1 VQLAGML
8 LICAACP
15 VITAMA
21 ESLVTVLL
29 AHAASLLAAARLCR
43 ESRLR
48 KPSLDNDAH
57 RSRTRIF
64 LEQLQ
69 SRQTITVFS
78 FFCVATAMALL
89 GALGGSSSL
98 ETLRATLQ
106 ESYRPDR
113 ADLLVGD
120 GSILGI
126 TAIALLFVGSAA
138 TFGLFPM
145 HGVVQNSFE
154 SSPVRVAGTT
164 AILQRLQAAIVVW
177 KIAVTSMPGF
187 ESTLLLMCV
196 VFGAASCVSGSIL
209 ACRSES
215 LRSFAGNVW
224 IAWGGVA
231 LVAVATGLAVEFPV
245 DTQTVWQLPSGLEN
259 AAFSFV
265 ISSMAVGM
273 LLAAERWL
281 SSSERSLDFAE
292 DLTGL
297 GQQHGLIAFAV
308 ACALLTLSAVPPL
321 PGFWCAA
328 FIAGNAFMPGVE
340 SADGAALVPDT
351 SVLAAVIIAL
361 ISLLIV
367 SARSVQFLSLMFH
380 HEPNRRFS
388 IPNHKVPAAFSVA
401 AGGLLIWAGLNADTV
416 LAWFH
421 KLPL

>member
-1 VQLAGML
+1 
-8 LICAACP
+8 
-15 VITAMA
+15 MA
-21 ESLVTVLL
+21 ESLETVLL
-29 AHAASLLAAARLCR
+29 AHAASLLATARLCW
-43 ESRLR
+43 ESRWR
-48 KPSLDNDAH
+48 KQSIDNDAH
-57 RSRTRIF
+57 RNRIRGF

-69 SRQTITVFS
+69 SRQTIIVFS
-78 FFCVATAMALL
+78 FFCIATAMALL

-106 ESYRPDR
+106 ESYRPER

-145 HGVVQNSFE
+145 HGTVQNSFE
-154 SSPVRVAGTT
+154 SSPVGVAGTT
-164 AILQRLQAAIVVW
+164 AILQRLQAVIVVW

-187 ESTLLLMCV
+187 ESTLQLMCV

-215 LRSFAGNVW
+215 LRSFTGNLW
-224 IAWGGVA
+224 MAWGGIV
-231 LVAVATGLAVEFPV
+231 LIAVASGLAVEVPA
-245 DTQTVWQLPSGLEN
+245 DAQTVWQLPSGLET
-259 AAFSFV
+259 AAFALV
-265 ISSMAVGM
+265 ISSIAVGM

-281 SSSERSLDFAE
+281 STSERPVDFAE

-297 GQQHGLIAFAV
+297 GQQHGLIAFAI
-308 ACALLTLSAVPPL
+308 ACSLLTLSAVPPM

-340 SADGAALVPDT
+340 SAQGAALVPDAA
-351 SVLAAVIIAL
+351 VLAAAAIVL

-380 HEPNRRFS
+380 HEPIRRFS
-388 IPNHKVPAAFSVA
+388 IPDHKVRAAVSVA
-401 AGGLLIWAGLNADTV
+401 VAGLLFWAGLNAGTV
-416 LAWFH
+416 LGWFH